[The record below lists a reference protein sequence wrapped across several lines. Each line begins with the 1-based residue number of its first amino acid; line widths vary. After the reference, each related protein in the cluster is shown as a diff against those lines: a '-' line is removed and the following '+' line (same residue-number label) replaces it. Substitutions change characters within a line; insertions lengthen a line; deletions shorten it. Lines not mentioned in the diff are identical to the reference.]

1 MVMNRFRARSHAP
14 WRVLLLAGLAAC
26 LLAALLAACASA
38 AFPHRGNTANAT
50 PTRPVH
56 GPMLLGPT
64 GPGRVIDISLLLAGQ
79 NQTALTETLAAI
91 DDPSSPSYHHYLTP
105 AEYAKR
111 FGASPAVEAGVETVL
126 RSAGLSVTGITAN
139 HLTLYARGP
148 VGQMESLF
156 HVHLKDYRGADGE
169 PYYKPDSPPRIP
181 ASLGSLVTGV
191 LGLDSM
197 RLPNPR
203 SVFGFTRAQAQAGGG
218 MTPQDLAAAYNLTS
232 LHQSGLDGSGQS
244 IVLAEIDHIKQSDI
258 DAYDRTYGISASPV
272 SVVPV
277 DGGSTSTSPE
287 PVLDI
292 EVIHAIAPKT
302 HIIAYE
308 VSSSSSSMQSIANM
322 FAQIVTDNRA
332 PVLSISLG
340 TCEPSAD
347 RSWFSSIDRSF
358 QQAAAQGMSVLS
370 ASGDNGAYDCGDQ
383 NLAVDSP
390 TSDPYV
396 TSVGGTSLFLN
407 GNSSYNFEAG
417 WEGPLAAVGG
427 GGGVSQVFARPS
439 WQTGAGVLNTYSN
452 GARQVPDVS
461 ANADTLTGYRIYYS
475 GPGGCTNHDCWQ
487 VVGGTSAAAPLWAA
501 LIVLANQARA
511 ANNKNSIGFLNPTLY
526 KLAGGAGGASPFH
539 DVIYGGNL
547 FYPATPGWD
556 YSTGLGTPD
565 GATLVAELRKA

>member
-1 MVMNRFRARSHAP
+1 MNRFEAHSHVP
-14 WRVLLLAGLAAC
+14 WSALLLAGLVAC
-26 LLAALLAACASA
+26 LLAALLAACAPA
-38 AFPHRGNTANAT
+38 AVTHRGNAANAT
-50 PTRPVH
+50 PARPVH
-56 GPMLLGPT
+56 GPVPLGPT
-64 GPGRVIDISLLLAGQ
+64 DPGRVIDISVLLAGQ
-79 NQTALTETLAAI
+79 NQAALAETLAAI
-91 DDPSSPSYHHYLTP
+91 DDPNSPSYLHYLTP
-105 AEYAKR
+105 AEYAQR
-111 FGASPAVEAGVETVL
+111 FGATAAVEASVDTVL
-126 RSAGLSVTGITAN
+126 HGAGLSVTGISAN
-139 HLTLYARGP
+139 HLTQHARGT
-148 VGQMESLF
+148 VGQIESLF
-156 HVHLKDYRGADGE
+156 HVRLHDYRGADGE

-181 ASLGSLVTGV
+181 APLGGLITGV

-197 RLPNPR
+197 RLPIPR
-203 SVFGFTRAQAQAGGG
+203 SALGFPRAQAQAGSG

-232 LHQSGLDGSGQS
+232 VHQAGLNGSGQA
-244 IVLAEIDHIKQSDI
+244 IVLAEIDHFKQSDVN
-258 DAYDRTYGISASPV
+258 AYDQAYGISASPV
-272 SVVPV
+272 TVVPV

-347 RSWFSSIDRSF
+347 RSWFTSLDRTF

-383 NLAVDSP
+383 HLAVDSP

-407 GNSSYNFEAG
+407 GNGSYNFEAG
-417 WEGPLAAVGG
+417 WEGPLSAVGG

-439 WQTGAGVLNTYSN
+439 WQTGTGVLNTYSN

-461 ANADTLTGYRIYYS
+461 ANADILTGYRISYS
-475 GPGGCTNHDCWQ
+475 GAGGCSHGDCWQ
-487 VVGGTSAAAPLWAA
+487 VIGGTSGAAPLWAA

-511 ANNKNSIGFLNPTLY
+511 ANKKGSIGFLNPTLY
-526 KLAGGAGGASPFH
+526 KVASGSAGASPFH
-539 DVIYGGNL
+539 DVVYGGNL
-547 FYPATPGWD
+547 YYPATPGWD

-565 GATLVAELRKA
+565 GATLVGELLKA